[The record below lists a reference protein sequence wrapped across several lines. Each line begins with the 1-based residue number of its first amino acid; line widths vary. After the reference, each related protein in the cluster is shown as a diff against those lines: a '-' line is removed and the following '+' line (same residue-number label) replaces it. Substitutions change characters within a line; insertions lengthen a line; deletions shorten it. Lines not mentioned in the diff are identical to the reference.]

1 MPTINL
7 PPRKKK
13 TWHRK
18 ETDKRKL
25 RAKAY
30 ASPAWRK
37 ARLEKL
43 MKCPMCEICG
53 KNVATQVHH
62 LKSPFGDNKVDY
74 ALFLSEDNLLSI
86 CAQCH
91 GNLHSGK
98 IKGPENNQPDE
109 DPELDIT
116 II

>member
-18 ETDKRKL
+18 ETDNRKL

-74 ALFLSEDNLLSI
+74 LFWFHSSVFLGFPSI
-86 CAQCH
+86 
-91 GNLHSGK
+91 SG
-98 IKGPENNQPDE
+98 GVCR
-109 DPELDIT
+109 
-116 II
+116 